1 MKETA
6 SAVAKAAPPVSVVG
20 AYLHGFHVAD
30 AVMVLTL
37 VYTTLQIYV
46 LVRDKLI
53 RR

>member
-6 SAVAKAAPPVSVVG
+6 SAVVKAAPPVSVVW
-20 AYLHGFHVAD
+20 ADLHGFHVAD

-53 RR
+53 RK